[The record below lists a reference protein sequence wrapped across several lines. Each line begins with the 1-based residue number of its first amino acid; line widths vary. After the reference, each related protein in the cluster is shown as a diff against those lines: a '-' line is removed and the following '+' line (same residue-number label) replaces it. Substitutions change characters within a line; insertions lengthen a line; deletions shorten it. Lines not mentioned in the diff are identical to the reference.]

1 LAGRDKER
9 AVEDKRGAHRSR
21 TFLKADISING
32 GLSALSCIIKDLS
45 DTGARIVLSAGVVL
59 PETFRLH
66 LPKPDRWVDATVRW
80 RRGEY
85 VGVHFMQEEASL
97 ADQGETPQ
105 GAAERIRYLEGEVN
119 RLRRMLEEL
128 RADPT
133 KLHQIL
139 DQAA

>member
-1 LAGRDKER
+1 MQDQ
-9 AVEDKRGAHRSR
+9 RGAHRSR
-21 TFLKADISING
+21 TFLKADIDING

-45 DTGARIVLSAGVVL
+45 DTGARIVVSDGVVL

-66 LPKPDRWVDATVRW
+66 LPKPDRWVSASIRW
-80 RRGEY
+80 RRGEF
-85 VGVHFMQEEASL
+85 VGVHFVQDEGASAGTEEPL
-97 ADQGETPQ
+97 TAD
-105 GAAERIRYLEGEVN
+105 AARIRYLEGEVS
-119 RLRRMLEEL
+119 RLRRMLEAL